1 MPWLRTAALSLNLH
15 AGVHREPTHLGG
27 LSGMVCEMIQRGAG
41 QYSSRDLVAAQDN
54 LGIDRNSGVSTAF
67 VSFGAAMPSE
77 SLQAAISLYADIAR
91 NPHLPQDQL
100 DDARMMAVQEL
111 RAMEDEPTH
120 RVMRRLREL
129 HYGERLGRS
138 NYGTE
143 TGIQDITQEDIRDFY
158 QTNYH
163 ATGGILSIAGKVDAA
178 QVIDW
183 AEAAFGDWRT
193 GKLEDLPSPTGAAK
207 YEHFESASS
216 QTHIGFAFDAVPY
229 SHPEYFKLRAG
240 MGILSDGMSS
250 RLFDR
255 VREKRGLCYTVTASC
270 HSLKNGGGVFGYAG
284 TTPERAQETLDVTI
298 HEIESLLDDLES
310 SELERWKVRI
320 ESGLIME
327 QESSASRASSMASDF
342 YQLGRPMTTAELET
356 LIESL
361 TLDDIRDYW
370 SANPPK
376 DYRIVT
382 LGPNP
387 LTIPESSE
395 STAV

>member
-1 MPWLRTAALSLNLH
+1 MNLH
-15 AGVHREPTHLGG
+15 AGVHREPAHLGG

-67 VSFGAAMPSE
+67 VSFGASMPSE

-100 DDARMMAVQEL
+100 EDARMMAVQEL

-129 HYGERLGRS
+129 HYGEHLGRS

-143 TGIQDITQEDIRDFY
+143 TGIQNITQEDIRDFY
-158 QTNYH
+158 QANYH
-163 ATGGILSIAGKVDAA
+163 ATGGILSIAGNVDPDKV
-178 QVIDW
+178 VDW
-183 AEAAFGDWRT
+183 TEAAFGDWRT
-193 GKLEDLPSPTGAAK
+193 GKLEDLPSPTGATR

-229 SHPEYFKLRAG
+229 SHPDYFKLRAG

-255 VREKRGLCYTVTASC
+255 VREQRGLCYTVTASC

-284 TTPERAQETLDVTI
+284 TTPERAQETLDVTL
-298 HEIESLLDDLES
+298 HEIEHLLDDIDS

-327 QESSASRASSMASDF
+327 QESSASRASSMASDY
-342 YQLGRPMTTAELET
+342 YQLGRPITTVELET

-361 TLDDIRDYW
+361 KLDDIREYW
-370 SANPPK
+370 SAKPPR

-382 LGPNP
+382 LGPKP
-387 LTIPESSE
+387 LTIPAPPE